1 MPLARKAGKAGQPQ
15 GQPRPDIR
23 KPGDLPAR
31 ERHEVRAGC
40 PGVGHLRMR
49 PPFLPRSDVMPRT
62 DAMSDAT
69 ATNLPDAEL
78 LICVT
83 CKTSLPANPLADLAA
98 AEDETRPGARL
109 YAALMAGELPA
120 GLQVHAVECL
130 SNCTRGCT
138 VALRGGDARWSY
150 VYGNLN
156 PDTDVETLRDGAA
169 RYLTAADGL
178 VPWRERSQ
186 HFRKNCI
193 ARIPPATFT
202 PIDLTPATLTKDAP
216 NV

>member
-1 MPLARKAGKAGQPQ
+1 MPDAINDAAPL
-15 GQPRPDIR
+15 
-23 KPGDLPAR
+23 LP
-31 ERHEVRAGC
+31 EME
-40 PGVGHLRMR
+40 P
-49 PPFLPRSDVMPRT
+49 
-62 DAMSDAT
+62 
-69 ATNLPDAEL
+69 AEL

-83 CKTSLPANPLADLAA
+83 CKSSLPADPLANASETAPD
-98 AEDETRPGARL
+98 DETRAGARL
-109 YAALMAGELPA
+109 YEALIAGELPA
-120 GLQVHAVECL
+120 GLQVRAVECL

-138 VALRGGDARWSY
+138 VALRGGDRWSY

-156 PDTDVETLRDGAA
+156 PDTDVETLRDGAT

-193 ARIPPATFT
+193 ARIPPVT
-202 PIDLTPATLTKDAP
+202 LTLTKDAP